1 MYFIN
6 KSANGL
12 ILITSN
18 PSAPSASSTAP
29 IQIINN
35 IKQLTCIGQNSI
47 YDNHL
52 AAYVNQQCLTFN
64 GYPLLDPAKE
74 LPFELYKL
82 DHEAGFIFHDQ
93 KTRLTYLSPSIYQLV
108 NYCLDLGISIQGII
122 DNNSSAKFVFPKITI
137 NNDFSR
143 KKIRGEDIDADRHL
157 SFDLGWNFHPDQIE
171 FDMVILNE
179 DYKVNVDGRFF
190 EEYTGTAINIGK
202 FRKTNLKELEDDDRL
217 PDFFPELDLQGSIVF
232 TELFDD
238 NAYSV
243 LVPAVMTT
251 LQYENI
257 LNELKT
263 LGRQRLDFNGTCLNG
278 YGIQA
283 RIELLDEAEQTS
295 EYQARVSRLV
305 ISPNSLN
312 QKTFMD

>member
-12 ILITSN
+12 ILVTSHRSN
-18 PSAPSASSTAP
+18 PHAKAAAP

-35 IKQLTCIGQNSI
+35 IKQLTLIGQNTI

-52 AAYVNQQCLTFN
+52 SALTNQKSLTFHGN
-64 GYPLLDPAKE
+64 PLLEPSEE
-74 LPFELYKL
+74 LPFELYRL
-82 DHEAGFIFHDQ
+82 DHEAGYVFHDQ
-93 KTRLTYLSPSIYQLV
+93 TNRLTYLSSSIYQLV
-108 NYCLDLGISIQGII
+108 NYCLDLNISIQSII
-122 DNNSSAKFVFPKITI
+122 KNHSLPGFHFPKITI
-137 NNDFSR
+137 NNDFAF
-143 KKIRGEDIDADRHL
+143 KKLKAEDVNADIHL
-157 SFDLGWNFHPDQIE
+157 SFELGWNYSPEQVE
-171 FDMVILNE
+171 FDMVILNS
-179 DYKVNVDGRFF
+179 DYKVNLEGRFY

-202 FRKTNLKELEDDDRL
+202 FRKINLKPIEEGDRV
-217 PDFFPELDLQGSIVF
+217 PDIFPELDLQDSIVF

-243 LVPAVMTT
+243 LVPSVMTA
-251 LQYENI
+251 LQYQNI
-257 LNELKT
+257 INELKS

-283 RIELLDEAEQTS
+283 RIEILDDAEQTP

-305 ISPNSLN
+305 ISPHSTNL
-312 QKTFMD
+312 KTFLD

>member
-6 KSANGL
+6 KLANGL

-18 PSAPSASSTAP
+18 PSNPSAPPKAP

-52 AAYVNQQCLTFN
+52 AAHINQQSLTFN

-82 DHEAGFIFHDQ
+82 DHEAGFILHDQ

-108 NYCLDLGISIQGII
+108 NYCLELGISIQGII
-122 DNNSSAKFVFPKITI
+122 NNNSSGKFAFPKITI

-143 KKIRGEDIDADRHL
+143 KKISTEDIDPDLHL

-179 DYKVNVDGRFF
+179 DYKVNLDGRFY

-202 FRKTNLKELEDDDRL
+202 FRKTNLKKLEEGDRV
-217 PDFFPELDLQGSIVF
+217 PDIFPELDLQGSISF

-238 NAYSV
+238 NAYAV
-243 LVPAVMTT
+243 LVPSVIST
-251 LQYENI
+251 LQYQNI
-257 LNELKT
+257 INELKI

-283 RIELLDEAEQTS
+283 RIEILDEAEQTS

-305 ISPNSLN
+305 ISPNGLN
-312 QKTFMD
+312 QKTFLD

>member
-6 KSANGL
+6 KSGNGL

-18 PSAPSASSTAP
+18 PAAPSAPPKAP

-52 AAYVNQQCLTFN
+52 AAHINLANLTFN
-64 GYPLLDPAKE
+64 GYPLLDSVKD
-74 LPFELYKL
+74 LPFEIYKL
-82 DHEAGFIFHDQ
+82 DHEAGFVFHDQ
-93 KTRLTYLSPSIYQLV
+93 TTRLTYLSPSLYQLV

-122 DNNSSAKFVFPKITI
+122 NNNSSGNFFFPKITI

-143 KKIRGEDIDADRHL
+143 KKIAAEDINADLHL
-157 SFDLGWNFHPDQIE
+157 SFDLGWNFQPDQIE
-171 FDMVILNE
+171 FDMVILGE
-179 DYKVNVDGRFF
+179 GYKVNKEGRFY
-190 EEYTGTAINIGK
+190 EEYSGTAINIGK
-202 FRKTNLKELEDDDRL
+202 FRKTNLKPLEEGDRI
-217 PDFFPELDLQGSIVF
+217 PDIFPELDLQGSIVF

-238 NAYSV
+238 NAYTV
-243 LVPAVMTT
+243 LVPSVMTT
-251 LQYENI
+251 LQYQNI
-257 LNELKT
+257 INELKV
-263 LGRQRLDFNGTCLNG
+263 LGRQRLDFNGTCMHG

-283 RIELLDEAEQTS
+283 RIEMLDEAEQTS

-305 ISPNSLN
+305 ISPNALN
-312 QKTFMD
+312 QKTFLD